1 MPHHIDG
8 TFAMHT
14 LKDPVAPNSRG
25 WLARQVLPA
34 GVHAGALPLLVGR
47 ALRSFCDGFI
57 AVLLPA
63 YLLALGFAQLAVG
76 LISSATLIG
85 SALATILVGILGHR
99 YPQRRLLVLAA
110 ALMTATGIGFAGL
123 SSLWPLLLVAFVG
136 TLNPSSGDVSVFLPL
151 EQARLADS
159 STSDARTALFARY
172 SLAGAFSAA
181 VGALAAAL
189 PGWLAS
195 QLGISFLSAM
205 RAMFMIYALTGVAL
219 WFLYARIPEP
229 HPRAAS
235 VRVPLGP
242 SRRIVTRLALL
253 FSVDA
258 FAGGLVVNSLLT
270 LWLMQR
276 FDLSLGAAGQFF
288 FWAGLLTAGS
298 QLVAVPVSRKFGL
311 LNTMVFTH
319 IPSSLCLIAAAF
331 SPSLVAALALLLVR
345 SALSQMDVPTRTAYV
360 MAVVTPPERPAAAS
374 LTTVPRSLASALGP
388 TLAGALLAMGWAGAP
403 LVACGLLKIAYD
415 LALLGAFR
423 RIKPVD

>member
-1 MPHHIDG
+1 MTVG
-8 TFAMHT
+8 QA
-14 LKDPVAPNSRG
+14 R
-25 WLARQVLPA
+25 LARLLLPA
-34 GVHAGALPLLVGR
+34 GVDAGALPLLVGR
-47 ALRSFCDGFI
+47 ALRGFCDGFI

-76 LISSATLIG
+76 LVSSATLIG
-85 SALATILVGILGHR
+85 SALATILVGVLGHR
-99 YPQRRLLVLAA
+99 YPQRRLLLLAA
-110 ALMTATGIGFAGL
+110 ALMAATGIGFAGL

-159 STSDARTALFARY
+159 ATSDARTALFARY
-172 SLAGAFSAA
+172 SLTGALSAA
-181 VGALAAAL
+181 IGALAAAL

-195 QLGISFLSAM
+195 QLGVSFLSAM

-219 WFLYARIPEP
+219 WFLYTRMPEP
-229 HPRAAS
+229 EPRVAS
-235 VRVPLGP
+235 VRTPLGP

-258 FAGGLVVNSLLT
+258 FAGGLVVNSLLA

-276 FDLSLGAAGQFF
+276 FGLSPGAAGRFF
-288 FWAGLLTAGS
+288 FWSGLLSAGS
-298 QLVAVPVSRKFGL
+298 LLVAVPLARRFGL

-331 SPSLVAALALLLVR
+331 SPSLVATLVLLLAR

-374 LTTVPRSLASALGP
+374 LTAVPRSLASALGP
-388 TLAGALLAMGWAGAP
+388 TLAGGLLAMGWVGAP

>member
-1 MPHHIDG
+1 MDG

-14 LKDPVAPNSRG
+14 LEDPAVATSRG
-25 WLARQVLPA
+25 WLARLVLPA
-34 GVHAGALPLLVGR
+34 GVHPSALPLLVGR
-47 ALRSFCDGFI
+47 ALRGFCDGFI

-85 SALATILVGILGHR
+85 SAVATILVGVIGHR

-110 ALMTATGIGFAGL
+110 ALMAATGIGFTGL

-151 EQARLADS
+151 EQAGLADS
-159 STSDARTALFARY
+159 AASDARTALFARY
-172 SLAGAFSAA
+172 GLTGALSAA
-181 VGALAAAL
+181 IGALAAAL
-189 PGWLAS
+189 PAWLAS
-195 QLGISFLSAM
+195 HTSLSFLAAM

-219 WFLYARIPEP
+219 WFLYARMPEP
-229 HPRAAS
+229 HPHVAS

-258 FAGGLVVNSLLT
+258 FAGGLVVNSLLA

-276 FDLSLGAAGQFF
+276 FGLSPGDAGQFF

-298 QLVAVPVSRKFGL
+298 QLVAVPLARKFGL

-331 SPSLVAALALLLVR
+331 SPSLVSTLALLLVR

-374 LTTVPRSLASALGP
+374 LTAVPRSLASALGP
-388 TLAGALLAMGWAGAP
+388 TLAGGLLAMGWVGAP

-415 LALLGAFR
+415 LALLGVFR
-423 RIKPVD
+423 RVKPLD